1 MKNPKTLYHY
11 CRTSI
16 FHKIIDEKKIRLSSL
31 SLSNDSTEGKLIGR
45 ILENLSNK
53 NSLSDTKKKRLL
65 EIINS
70 IEHHYDGIGFCLS
83 EDGDLLS
90 QWRGYADDGKGVSI
104 GFSKDFLE
112 KITNNKKIKLNKVS
126 YSSEAQK
133 NLVEPTFNEALKI
146 MNAKEFSIVE
156 YRTLLDTRSEKEF
169 ETDVKLKSK
178 NRLELVGQL
187 LTFLPNLY
195 AVKHSAFKEEVE
207 WRLVSLLGIEDDDD
221 EIQYSHKENCIVPF
235 EDLELPEEYKGI
247 IDKIILGPK
256 HLTPI
261 NIVRK
266 FLESEGFVNV
276 EVIKSEAP
284 YR

>member
-1 MKNPKTLYHY
+1 MKNPRTLYHY

-16 FHKIIDEKKIRLSSL
+16 FHKIFDEKRIRLSSL

-65 EIINS
+65 EIIDT
-70 IEHHYDGIGFCLS
+70 IEKHYDGIGFCLS

-104 GFSKDFLE
+104 GFSKEFLE
-112 KITNNKKIKLNKVS
+112 NISDNKKINLKKVS
-126 YSSEAQK
+126 YSKEAQK

-169 ETDVKLKSK
+169 ETDLKLKSK
-178 NRLELVGQL
+178 NRLELIGQV

-195 AVKHSAFKEEVE
+195 TVKHSAFKEEME
-207 WRLVSLLGIEDDDD
+207 WRLLSLLGLEDDDD
-221 EIQYSHKENCIVPF
+221 GIQYSYKEGCIVPYK
-235 EDLELPEEYKGI
+235 DLTLPEDRNGI
-247 IDKIILGPK
+247 ITRIILGPK
-256 HLTPI
+256 HLTPP

-266 FLESEGFVNV
+266 FIESEGFGDV
-276 EVIKSEAP
+276 EVVKSEAP